1 MKAHKLFDNSL
12 DNSLCFLRS
21 SSTTLHTPDVHTQRF
36 VRADLTTAC
45 VLSALAVAKHKAPTS
60 RQIDKSETER
70 PSHLLMCCQFVTDYK
85 MKNLFSGIRHPL
97 LIPHTE

>member
-1 MKAHKLFDNSL
+1 MTTH
-12 DNSLCFLRS
+12 CVLRN
-21 SSTTLHTPDVHTQRF
+21 SSTTLHTPDVETQSF
-36 VRADLTTAC
+36 VSADLTTVC

-60 RQIDKSETER
+60 RQINQSEEER

-97 LIPHTE
+97 LISHTG